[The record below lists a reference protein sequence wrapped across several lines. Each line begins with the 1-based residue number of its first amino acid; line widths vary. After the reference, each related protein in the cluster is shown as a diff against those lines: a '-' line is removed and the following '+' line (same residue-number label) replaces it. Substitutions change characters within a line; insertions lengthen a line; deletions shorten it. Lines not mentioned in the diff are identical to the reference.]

1 MWNKWIIGFL
11 CLTLFSACGTKKKA
25 AKSNVD
31 DPGTDTKIAA
41 NSNYTLNNL
50 DFHTFSGKAKTKVLF
65 GDSSQDVTLNIR
77 VQRDKAIWISVTA
90 LLGIEV
96 ARILITADSVK
107 ILNKLQ
113 GEYIVKPFSYIY
125 KYTTEGVTFSTL
137 QDLLLA
143 NVSLPLLK
151 TESLTVASSE
161 DEVQLIGVK
170 DNLAFHYSLNQNDR
184 PKVFRLNTI
193 GANGKLE
200 AVYGRF
206 VSTEGYEFPQTQ
218 QLTLNAQTI
227 KVEALLDYNKVEFNQ
242 SIETPFT
249 APNRYKVI
257 N

>member
-1 MWNKWIIGFL
+1 MWNKWMIGFL
-11 CLTLFSACGTKKKA
+11 CLTILFACGTKKKITKVD
-25 AKSNVD
+25 KSRAE
-31 DPGTDTKIAA
+31 TKIVS
-41 NSNYTLNNL
+41 NTNYTLNNL
-50 DFHTFSGKAKTKVLF
+50 DFHTFAGKAKTKVVF
-65 GDSSQDVTLNIR
+65 GDSNQDVTLNIR
-77 VQRDKAIWISVTA
+77 VQRDRTIWISVTA

-96 ARILITADSVK
+96 ARVLITPDSVK

-113 GEYIVKPFSYIY
+113 GEYIVKPFNYIY
-125 KYTTEGVTFSTL
+125 RYVTEGVTFSTL

-143 NVSLPLLK
+143 NVSMPLLK

-184 PKVFRLNTI
+184 PKVFRLNMI
-193 GANGKLE
+193 GSHGNLE

-206 VSTEGYEFPQTQ
+206 VSIEGYEFPQTQ
-218 QLTLNAQTI
+218 QLKLNAQTV
-227 KVEALLDYNKVEFNQ
+227 KLDALLEYDKVEFNQ

-249 APNRYKVI
+249 APARYKVI

>member
-1 MWNKWIIGFL
+1 MWNKWVIGFL
-11 CLTLFSACGTKKKA
+11 CLTLVFACGTKKKI
-25 AKSNVD
+25 AKVD
-31 DPGTDTKIAA
+31 GSGAETKAVP
-41 NSNYTLNNL
+41 NNNYSLNNL
-50 DFHTFSGKAKTKVLF
+50 DFHTFSGKAKTKVAF
-65 GDSSQDVTLNIR
+65 GDSNQDVTLNIR
-77 VQRDKAIWISVTA
+77 IQRDKAIWISVTA

-96 ARILITADSVK
+96 ARVLITPDSVK

-125 KYTTEGVTFSTL
+125 RYTTEGVTFSTL

-143 NVSLPLLK
+143 NVSVPLLK
-151 TESLTVASSE
+151 TENLTVASSE

-193 GANGKLE
+193 GANENLE

-206 VSTEGYEFPQTQ
+206 VSTAGYEFPQAQ
-218 QLTLNAQTI
+218 QLRLNAQTI
-227 KVEALLDYNKVEFNQ
+227 KVEALLEYNKVEFNQ

-249 APNRYKVI
+249 VPARYKVI

>member
-1 MWNKWIIGFL
+1 MWNKWLVGFL
-11 CLTLFSACGTKKKA
+11 CLTFLVACGTKKKI
-25 AKSNVD
+25 AKVD
-31 DPGTDTKIAA
+31 VSGSETKAIP
-41 NSNYTLNNL
+41 NNNYTLNNL
-50 DFHTFSGKAKTKVLF
+50 DFHTFSGKAKTKVAF
-65 GDSSQDVTLNIR
+65 GDANQDVTLNIR
-77 VQRDKAIWISVTA
+77 IQRDKTIWISVTA

-96 ARILITADSVK
+96 ARVLITPDSVK

-125 KYTTEGVTFSTL
+125 RYTTEGVTFSTL

-170 DNLAFHYSLNQNDR
+170 DDLAFHYSLNKNDR
-184 PKVFRLNTI
+184 PKVFRLNTV
-193 GANGKLE
+193 GTNGSLN
-200 AVYGRF
+200 AVYGGF

-218 QLTLNAQTI
+218 QLKLNAQTI
-227 KVEALLDYNKVEFNQ
+227 KVEALLEYNKVEFNQ
-242 SIETPFT
+242 AIETPFT
-249 APNRYKVI
+249 APTRYKVI